1 MPPKAEKILADYWKA
16 KQELDQL
23 KLAITQREANL
34 KVLNEIHSRYLNPI
48 IDAANE
54 VYDRLTKQLKKLED
68 EEKESKKKQD
78 ARKQQVLRQKLA
90 AGP

>member
-1 MPPKAEKILADYWKA
+1 MPPKAEKILAEYRKA

-23 KLAITQREANL
+23 KLEITQREANL
-34 KVLNEIHSRYLNPI
+34 KVLETIYFGYFKRI
-48 IDAANE
+48 IDAVNE
-54 VYDRLTKQLKKLED
+54 VHDRLTKQLKKLED

-78 ARKQQVLRQKLA
+78 ARKHQVLRQRLA